1 MCIWGENDMGTR
13 GRFAVLIAS
22 LVISLLVTGACS
34 SDEGGG
40 GTTGPASETS
50 GDIVPGAAQVAIAS
64 STFEPT
70 TLAVASGSTDI
81 TITNADAIDHTF
93 TLDDMSVDETVPPGG
108 STTVTVDLSATIGF
122 HCEIHPSMTGT
133 LQVA

>member
-1 MCIWGENDMGTR
+1 MGTR

-22 LVISLLVTGACS
+22 LAIILLVTGACS
-34 SDEGGG
+34 SDGD
-40 GTTGPASETS
+40 GTNDPATQSTETG
-50 GDIVPGAAQVAIAS
+50 GDIVPGSAQVAIAS

-93 TLDDMSVDETVPPGG
+93 TLDDMSVDETVPAGG
-108 STTVTVDLSATIGF
+108 STTVTVDLSETIGF